1 MSKITYV
8 MLKEKAKKNGIEMS
22 VATVRRRKK
31 SGWTDE
37 KIVTTP
43 VNNTRCQPQDMYN
56 YKGQMYSMS
65 QLAVLACKVQ
75 DCLVE
80 DRSIYTRIKSNHW
93 SVEDAVERSI
103 ATSANDRHK
112 NYWFAG
118 QQYSL
123 GELWLISRY
132 KFGTDISFSS
142 LHDRIIKYDWP
153 VDKAVITK
161 YCSYRS
167 NRARSG
173 FDLPDEMIQR
183 FAKRLL
189 TERPIGMSL
198 IGVQN

>member
-56 YKGQMYSMS
+56 YKGQLYSIS

-75 DCLVE
+75 DCVVE

-118 QQYSL
+118 QKYSL

-153 VDKAVITK
+153 VNKAVITK

-167 NRARSG
+167 NR
-173 FDLPDEMIQR
+173 E
-183 FAKRLL
+183 
-189 TERPIGMSL
+189 IGRAH
-198 IGVQN
+198 V